1 MQSTQDFN
9 DRPDLSNL
17 EAESK
22 RILQLGT
29 EIRMDLEQIN
39 SLAGKLNTQFGQTR
53 ERIGEIET
61 SLRDVEP
68 YLLCCIL
75 SDQCNLYYEKRPSDD
90 GGRWTAP
97 RVGGASGDPHLST
110 LDGLG

>member
-39 SLAGKLNTQFGQTR
+39 SLAGKLNTQFG
-53 ERIGEIET
+53 
-61 SLRDVEP
+61 
-68 YLLCCIL
+68 
-75 SDQCNLYYEKRPSDD
+75 
-90 GGRWTAP
+90 
-97 RVGGASGDPHLST
+97 
-110 LDGLG
+110 